1 MCVIIIGAG
10 PAGGEAAYRLAQA
23 GETVELIEKESETG
37 GNLNNWYQLFPDRKQ
52 ARDLN
57 QSLRQNIQRPDIHL
71 HLGNYPVKISRT
83 ENNKFTLEL
92 NDGALLKGDALLVTS
107 GFRLFNARR
116 KEEYGYGIYE
126 NVITSVELEN
136 FFINHHIATS
146 TGQIPKRIGLIHCV
160 GSRDEK
166 ICNYHCSKLCCV
178 TAVKQAIELREM
190 LPETEILCFY
200 MDMRMFGPGYEEL
213 YREAQEKYNIKFVRG
228 RLSEASE
235 NREKQLLI
243 KVEDTLVGKPLKMTL
258 DLMVLMVGMEPSE
271 GSTQLASM
279 LGLDIAPN
287 GFIRVGDPHTGTNRT
302 NRPGIFIAGCSSSPM
317 NLTDTLTD
325 ARSAAITIGEYLKNN
340 ENKH

>member
-10 PAGGEAAYRLAQA
+10 PAGCEAAYRLAQA

-146 TGQIPKRIGLIHCV
+146 TGPVSYKH
-160 GSRDEK
+160 
-166 ICNYHCSKLCCV
+166 
-178 TAVKQAIELREM
+178 
-190 LPETEILCFY
+190 
-200 MDMRMFGPGYEEL
+200 
-213 YREAQEKYNIKFVRG
+213 
-228 RLSEASE
+228 
-235 NREKQLLI
+235 
-243 KVEDTLVGKPLKMTL
+243 MTL
-258 DLMVLMVGMEPSE
+258 P
-271 GSTQLASM
+271 TR
-279 LGLDIAPN
+279 I
-287 GFIRVGDPHTGTNRT
+287 
-302 NRPGIFIAGCSSSPM
+302 
-317 NLTDTLTD
+317 
-325 ARSAAITIGEYLKNN
+325 K
-340 ENKH
+340 K

>member
-10 PAGGEAAYRLAQA
+10 PAGCEAAYRLAQA

-126 NVITSVELEN
+126 NDDH
-136 FFINHHIATS
+136 FRR
-146 TGQIPKRIGLIHCV
+146 TGKFLHQSSH
-160 GSRDEK
+160 S
-166 ICNYHCSKLCCV
+166 H
-178 TAVKQAIELREM
+178 
-190 LPETEILCFY
+190 
-200 MDMRMFGPGYEEL
+200 L
-213 YREAQEKYNIKFVRG
+213 YR
-228 RLSEASE
+228 S
-235 NREKQLLI
+235 
-243 KVEDTLVGKPLKMTL
+243 
-258 DLMVLMVGMEPSE
+258 
-271 GSTQLASM
+271 
-279 LGLDIAPN
+279 
-287 GFIRVGDPHTGTNRT
+287 DPQTNRIDSLC
-302 NRPGIFIAGCSSSPM
+302 R
-317 NLTDTLTD
+317 
-325 ARSAAITIGEYLKNN
+325 LKRR
-340 ENKH
+340 KDL

>member
-10 PAGGEAAYRLAQA
+10 PAGCEAAYRLAQA

-213 YREAQEKYNIKFVRG
+213 YREAQENTTSNLYGDVCRK
-228 RLSEASE
+228 LL
-235 NREKQLLI
+235 KQR
-243 KVEDTLVGKPLKMTL
+243 KT
-258 DLMVLMVGMEPSE
+258 
-271 GSTQLASM
+271 
-279 LGLDIAPN
+279 IA
-287 GFIRVGDPHTGTNRT
+287 
-302 NRPGIFIAGCSSSPM
+302 
-317 NLTDTLTD
+317 
-325 ARSAAITIGEYLKNN
+325 Y
-340 ENKH
+340 

>member
-10 PAGGEAAYRLAQA
+10 PAGCEAAYRLAQA

-243 KVEDTLVGKPLKMTL
+243 SYSQIV
-258 DLMVLMVGMEPSE
+258 
-271 GSTQLASM
+271 
-279 LGLDIAPN
+279 
-287 GFIRVGDPHTGTNRT
+287 
-302 NRPGIFIAGCSSSPM
+302 
-317 NLTDTLTD
+317 
-325 ARSAAITIGEYLKNN
+325 
-340 ENKH
+340 

>member
-10 PAGGEAAYRLAQA
+10 PAGCEAAYRLVQS

-57 QSLRQNIQRPDIHL
+57 QSLRKNIQHPDIHL
-71 HLGNYPVKISRT
+71 HLGSHPVKILRT

-92 NDGALLKGDALLVTS
+92 SDGALLKGDALLVTS

-200 MDMRMFGPGYEEL
+200 MDCLL
-213 YREAQEKYNIKFVRG
+213 YT
-228 RLSEASE
+228 S
-235 NREKQLLI
+235 
-243 KVEDTLVGKPLKMTL
+243 
-258 DLMVLMVGMEPSE
+258 
-271 GSTQLASM
+271 
-279 LGLDIAPN
+279 
-287 GFIRVGDPHTGTNRT
+287 
-302 NRPGIFIAGCSSSPM
+302 
-317 NLTDTLTD
+317 D
-325 ARSAAITIGEYLKNN
+325 AADD
-340 ENKH
+340 

>member
-10 PAGGEAAYRLAQA
+10 PAGCEAAYRLAQA

-57 QSLRQNIQRPDIHL
+57 QSLRQNIQHPDIHL

-136 FFINHHIATS
+136 FL
-146 TGQIPKRIGLIHCV
+146 K
-160 GSRDEK
+160 K
-166 ICNYHCSKLCCV
+166 
-178 TAVKQAIELREM
+178 
-190 LPETEILCFY
+190 
-200 MDMRMFGPGYEEL
+200 
-213 YREAQEKYNIKFVRG
+213 
-228 RLSEASE
+228 
-235 NREKQLLI
+235 
-243 KVEDTLVGKPLKMTL
+243 KPLP
-258 DLMVLMVGMEPSE
+258 VRS
-271 GSTQLASM
+271 
-279 LGLDIAPN
+279 PN
-287 GFIRVGDPHTGTNRT
+287 ESD
-302 NRPGIFIAGCSSSPM
+302 
-317 NLTDTLTD
+317 
-325 ARSAAITIGEYLKNN
+325 
-340 ENKH
+340 